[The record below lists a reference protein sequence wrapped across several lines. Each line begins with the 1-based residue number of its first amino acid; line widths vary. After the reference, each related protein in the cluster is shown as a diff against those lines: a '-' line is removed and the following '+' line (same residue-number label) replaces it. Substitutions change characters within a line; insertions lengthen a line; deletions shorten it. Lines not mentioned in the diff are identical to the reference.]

1 MNLTTNRNMDPKGQ
15 PQSATAAVD
24 RVLATEE
31 RLVPSSG
38 FMAGVMERVREEAE
52 APAPIPFPWK
62 RIAPGLVLAAGTIG
76 WGAWQ
81 AARFGGPAIR
91 DMALTSPQIPATL
104 PPHLEQAAW
113 VVLALA
119 VSWAGWALSMRL
131 VRRSGLI

>member
-1 MNLTTNRNMDPKGQ
+1 MNLTTNRNANSEGQ
-15 PQSATAAVD
+15 PDSTAAVE
-24 RVLATEE
+24 RILASEE

-38 FMAGVMERVREEAE
+38 FMAGVMERVREEAA

-62 RIAPGLVLAAGTIG
+62 RIAPGLVLMAGVFG

-81 AARFGGPAIR
+81 AARFAGPA
-91 DMALTSPQIPATL
+91 MHELAQSSPQIPAAQL
-104 PPHLEQAAW
+104 PQLEQAAW

-131 VRRSGLI
+131 VRRMGI